1 MDSLPLLSEIE
12 SDGAVAHGCGR
23 ARAGGRKD
31 QGTEEGRKE
40 AALLTH
46 GFLFTPCVRARCAPS
61 KLTLPLSFFQEQQ
74 AGERERA
81 TVGRGTVWYMQDS
94 QPILPLLHPSRACHP
109 YSLILLSWRLID
121 LPKVL

>member
-1 MDSLPLLSEIE
+1 MRA
-12 SDGAVAHGCGR
+12 GAGR
-23 ARAGGRKD
+23 RQEGPRDGGRK
-31 QGTEEGRKE
+31 EGSRFVN
-40 AALLTH
+40 ARLPFYAM
-46 GFLFTPCVRARCAPS
+46 RARAPS

-74 AGERERA
+74 AGERECA
-81 TVGRGTVWYMQDS
+81 TVGRGTVWYMQDT